1 MELVPEPWLF
11 SEESRNRSPGD
22 FEEASQLALPWAPFA
37 PRRAR
42 LRPIEAIRVMD
53 CFSDQETS
61 AMVDYLNDLLLR
73 DVFLQW
79 TSAMRHEFDVPVTVT
94 AADMTA

>member
-1 MELVPEPWLF
+1 
-11 SEESRNRSPGD
+11 
-22 FEEASQLALPWAPFA
+22 
-37 PRRAR
+37 
-42 LRPIEAIRVMD
+42 MD